1 MLIVNKWSF
10 NLHSY
15 WIFFQAQ
22 LVNYVQYKALLEG
35 WTSRMWTKYTGVLIW
50 KNQNPWTGLRGQ
62 FYDHLHDQTAGFYGV
77 RSATEPIHVQ
87 LNLATYF
94 VEVVFKAI
102 LVFSNS
108 M

>member
-1 MLIVNKWSF
+1 
-10 NLHSY
+10 
-15 WIFFQAQ
+15 
-22 LVNYVQYKALLEG
+22 
-35 WTSRMWTKYTGVLIW
+35 MWTKYTGVLIW

-77 RSATEPIHVQ
+77 RSAAEPIHVQ

-108 M
+108 MQSIYISIRWF